1 MILSLTRRRL
11 RNGGAVAVI
20 TGALLAATP
29 MVVPAQAASPTVS
42 AKGAFLLDS
51 GTGKTLYSKSSNYRR
66 EMAST
71 TKIMTAAVVLSTKNL
86 DLNRKVTVKKA
97 YPDYVQRVGGS
108 SAYLYVGDKLT
119 VRGMLN
125 AMMAPSGCDAA
136 YALADTFGKGSTR
149 TARKADFIKKMNA
162 KARSLGLTNTKYDSF
177 DGISAKGQNYT
188 TPRDLAKLTRY
199 AMKKSVFRSIVKAPQ
214 GKATA
219 TAANGR
225 TRWYTWNNTNLLV
238 RPKPGGYAYPGAIGV
253 KTGTG
258 TKAGK
263 CLVFAATRN
272 GKTVI
277 GVLLNDEERYTD
289 SMKLMDRYLG
299 SPSKST
305 GLSSRTAAKPI
316 ADVLD

>member
-1 MILSLTRRRL
+1 MNLSLSRRATVL
-11 RNGGAVAVI
+11 AA
-20 TGALLAATP
+20 ALLFVSTPLASAA
-29 MVVPAQAASPTVS
+29 PAEPPEIS
-42 AKGAFLLDS
+42 ARGAFLSDRD
-51 GTGKTLYSKSSNYRR
+51 GRTTLFEKSADTRR

-86 DLNRKVTVKKA
+86 DLNRKVTVSKA

-119 VRGMLN
+119 VRGVLG

-199 AMKKSVFRSIVKAPQ
+199 AMADRTFRDMVGAVETKT
-214 GKATA
+214 TA
-219 TAANGR
+219 TAANGH
-225 TRWYTWNNTNLLV
+225 TRWYTWKNTNRLL
-238 RPKPGGYAYPGAIGV
+238 GSYTGAIGV

-258 TKAGK
+258 TKAGP
-263 CLVFAATRN
+263 CLVFAATRD
-272 GKTVI
+272 GKTI
-277 GVLLNDEERYTD
+277 TGVLL
-289 SMKLMDRYLG
+289 G
-299 SPSKST
+299 SATST
-305 GLSSRTAAKPI
+305 GRYADAKKL
-316 ADVLD
+316 LDYGFGQRPGEELNLRLLPPGANRD